1 MRIERIELIGFKSF
15 ADRTT
20 FHFHPGITCIV
31 GPNGCGKSNIVDAFR
46 WVLGEQ
52 SAKSLRGEKME
63 EVIFNGSVSKKPKGM
78 ADVTMVLSGLHG
90 TTQTPGTEDGE
101 AGTESAQVTRRL
113 YRSGDSEYLLN
124 RNQSRLKDVK
134 DLFLDTGLEVKS
146 YSILEQDRIAEILNA
161 KPQDR
166 RILIEEVAGVMKY
179 NVRKKE
185 ALSKLESSRS
195 NLQRVNDIIIEVKK
209 QINLL
214 DRLAKKAERYKKLSA
229 EMHSIELK
237 IFKRDYGALSQSF
250 ENILS
255 EFQELKENEA
265 SLRSEYSTI
274 ESASE
279 KARLELLEK
288 EKDLEKINNEFQRLE
303 REIAEN
309 EKHSAIA
316 KTEIHNNREYLEKL
330 YQQENE
336 FVRKEEETFL
346 KQQERSKTEAEITLE
361 INRHA
366 ELVQDKIDYV
376 RTLDEEL
383 ADKEFLL
390 EENRKDIFK
399 VSEELSQVR
408 NEQGKLQS
416 ILDNLAH
423 REASTLQD
431 AEDLKK
437 ALSAIDDS
445 LKNLESALLE
455 MNNEMMLHNEK
466 RTFLTNE
473 ISTHKE
479 KVEHLREEL
488 SKKREELA
496 SHTSRISSLKEI
508 VSDGTLKEL
517 LAEQSDFTLLAT
529 LSDIVDIDDTCEK
542 AIESA
547 LAEKVNTLIVP
558 SIENIE
564 SVLLSVKEKE
574 IERVA
579 FIPLHPSG
587 HDGSQGLP
595 EGVLGRATGFVR
607 TKEEFAQVIKSLFD
621 HIVIVQDLKTALE
634 LYAVGHREY
643 YATLDGEV
651 LEPSGTI
658 IAGNVKGIFR
668 RKREIREL
676 ETVIDHAKDIIA
688 RRQADLNTIQQTIE
702 EKEAELKS
710 IEAAIVEKEKEVSL
724 QKLTAGNTRDERER
738 KSRKLAYISLESEQI
753 AKEKISIKQTLHE
766 KETEYQA
773 MIGKKEHL
781 DRKSESLHEEITQRK
796 KTIEE
801 RRSEITDLKLTM
813 TTLRERVEA
822 VHRDKEN
829 MIRELKEIAEKKEFL
844 SAEIASIQSRIA
856 QRASEMQEHEI
867 KIKSLVTDADRLKDT
882 ISEKREI
889 LATENQALMAAE
901 GRLKH
906 LRDKIDAI
914 SQKTAELEIQKTEHR
929 MKIESISDN
938 VKQNYGHDIAVIEVD
953 QLTDEDVTR
962 LDDLRSKVKALGPV
976 NLGTLEEYEELR
988 SRYEFLKG
996 QQEDLNKSIAE
1007 LEEAIAKINTT
1018 TRRKLR
1024 EAFDLLKAKFAEVFS
1039 KLFGGGRAEL
1049 IMTDEHNILETG
1061 IDIVAQPPGKRLQNI
1076 NLLSGGE
1083 KALTALSVL
1092 FASFLLKPTPLCILD
1107 EADSAL
1113 DEANTEKFART
1124 IQELS
1129 KDTQF
1134 IVVTHNRHTMS
1145 IADYIYGITME
1156 EAGISKVISMQLVE
1170 AGSS

>member
-1 MRIERIELIGFKSF
+1 MRIEKIELIGFKSF

-20 FHFHPGITCIV
+20 FHFHPGVTCIV

-63 EVIFNGSVSKKPKGM
+63 EVIFNGSASKKPKGM

-90 TTQTPGTEDGE
+90 ATQTSVGE
-101 AGTESAQVTRRL
+101 NGEILTDSVQVTRRL

-124 RNQSRLKDVK
+124 RNQSRLKDVR
-134 DLFLDTGLEVKS
+134 DLLLDTGLEVKS

-185 ALSKLESSRS
+185 ALSKLESSRA

-209 QINLL
+209 QISLL

-237 IFKRDYGALSQSF
+237 IFKRDYVALRQSF
-250 ENILS
+250 EKIIL
-255 EFQELKENEA
+255 EIQELKEKEA
-265 SLRSEYSTI
+265 SLRSEYSKI
-274 ESASE
+274 ESTSQ
-279 KARLELLEK
+279 KTRLELLEK
-288 EKDLEKINNEFQRLE
+288 EKDLEKINVEFQILE
-303 REIAEN
+303 RQIAEN
-309 EKHSAIA
+309 EKNSAIA
-316 KTEIHNNREYLEKL
+316 KTEINNNREYLEKL
-330 YQQENE
+330 YQQEKE

-346 KQQERSKTEAEITLE
+346 KQQQCSKTEAEITLE
-361 INRHA
+361 MNKHQ
-366 ELVQDKIDYV
+366 ELVQEKIDYV
-376 RTLDEEL
+376 RALDEEL
-383 ADKEFLL
+383 ADREFSL

-399 VSEELSQVR
+399 VSEDLSQVR

-423 REASTLQD
+423 RETSTLQD

-437 ALSAIDDS
+437 ALSSIDDS

-473 ISTHKE
+473 IAAHKE
-479 KVEHLREEL
+479 KVEQLRDEL
-488 SKKREELA
+488 SQQREELA

-508 VSDGTLKEL
+508 VSDGTAEEL
-517 LAEQSDFTLLAT
+517 LAEHGDFTLLAT
-529 LSDIVDIDDTCEK
+529 LSDIVDIEDKCER

-547 LAEKVNTLIVP
+547 LSEKVNTLIVP
-558 SIENIE
+558 SVESIE

-587 HDGSQGLP
+587 HDGSQSLP
-595 EGVLGRATGFVR
+595 EGVLGRASAFVR
-607 TKEEFAQVIKSLFD
+607 TKEEFLQVVKSLCD
-621 HIVIVQDLKTALE
+621 HIVIVRDLKTALE
-634 LYAVGHREY
+634 LHASGHREY

-676 ETVIDHAKDIIA
+676 ESVIEHAKDIIA
-688 RRQADLNTIQQTIE
+688 RRQAELNTIQQAIE
-702 EKEAELKS
+702 KREAELKS
-710 IEAAIVEKEKEVSL
+710 IETAIIEKEKEVSL
-724 QKLTAGNTRDERER
+724 QKLTAGNARDERER
-738 KSRKLAYISLESEQI
+738 KSRKLAYISLECEQI
-753 AKEKISIKQTLHE
+753 AKEKISLDQALHE
-766 KETEYQA
+766 REAEYQT
-773 MIGKKEHL
+773 MGVKKQHL
-781 DRKSESLHEEITQRK
+781 DAQARDFHEEITQRK
-796 KTIEE
+796 NTIEQH
-801 RRSEITDLKLTM
+801 RTEITDLKLTI
-813 TTLRERVEA
+813 TTLRERA
-822 VHRDKEN
+822 DSVHRDKEN
-829 MIRELKEIAEKKEFL
+829 LLRELEEISGKKEFL
-844 SAEIASIQSRIA
+844 SSEIASIQTRIVH
-856 QRASEMQEHEI
+856 RESEMQEHEI
-867 KIKSLVTDADRLKDT
+867 RIKSLVKDADSLREK
-882 ISEKREI
+882 IAEKRET
-889 LATENQALMAAE
+889 LATENQALLAAE
-901 GRLKH
+901 NSLKH
-906 LRDKIDAI
+906 LRDQIDVI
-914 SQKTAELEIQKTEHR
+914 SRKTAELDIQKTEHR
-929 MKIESISDN
+929 MKIEAISDN
-938 VKQNYGHDIAVIEVD
+938 VQQNYGHDIAVVEVD
-953 QLTDEDVTR
+953 QLTDEDEVR
-962 LDDLRSKVKALGPV
+962 LEDLRSKVTALGPV

-1018 TRRKLR
+1018 TRKKLR
-1024 EAFDLLKAKFAEVFS
+1024 EAFESLRVKFAEVFT

-1129 KDTQF
+1129 RDTQF

-1145 IADYIYGITME
+1145 VADYIYGVTME

-1170 AGSS
+1170 AAAL

>member
-20 FHFHPGITCIV
+20 FHFHPGVTCIV
-31 GPNGCGKSNIVDAFR
+31 GPNGCGKSNVVDAFR

-90 TTQTPGTEDGE
+90 ATQTSVAENGE
-101 AGTESAQVTRRL
+101 VATDSAQVTRRL
-113 YRSGDSEYLLN
+113 YRSGESEYLLN
-124 RNQSRLKDVK
+124 RHQSRLKDVK

-185 ALSKLESSRS
+185 ALSKLESSRA
-195 NLQRVNDIIIEVKK
+195 NLQRVNDIIMEVKK

-229 EMHSIELK
+229 EIHSIELK
-237 IFKRDYGALSQSF
+237 MYKRDYLAFQKSF
-250 ENILS
+250 EKIFS
-255 EFQELKENEA
+255 ELQDLRENEG
-265 SLRSEYSTI
+265 SLRSEYSTT
-274 ESASE
+274 ENSSQ

-288 EKDLEKINNEFQRLE
+288 EKDLEKINDEFQKLE
-303 REIAEN
+303 REIADH
-309 EKHSAIA
+309 EKNSAIA

-346 KQQERSKTEAEITLE
+346 RQQERSKTEAEINLE
-361 INRHA
+361 MNKHE
-366 ELVQDKIDYV
+366 ELVQEKIGYV
-376 RTLDEEL
+376 RMLDDEL
-383 ADKEFLL
+383 ADKEFSL
-390 EENRKDIFK
+390 EENRKDIFR

-416 ILDNLAH
+416 ILDTLVQ
-423 REASTLQD
+423 RETATLQD

-437 ALSAIDDS
+437 ALAAIDDS
-445 LKNLESALLE
+445 LKNLEAALLE

-466 RTFLTNE
+466 RTFLTGE
-473 ISTHKE
+473 ISAHKQ
-479 KVEHLREEL
+479 KVEELREEL

-496 SHTSRISSLKEI
+496 SHTSRISSLQEI
-508 VSDGTLKEL
+508 VSDGTAEEL
-517 LAEQSDFTLLAT
+517 IAGHSDFTLLAT

-542 AIESA
+542 AVESA

-558 SIENIE
+558 SIESIE

-587 HDGSQGLP
+587 YDGSQSLP
-595 EGVLGRATGFVR
+595 EGAIGRATGFVR
-607 TKEEFAQVIKSLFD
+607 AKEEFAEVIKSLFD
-621 HIVIVQDLKTALE
+621 HIVIVRDLKTALE
-634 LYAVGHREY
+634 LHAAGHREY
-643 YATLDGEV
+643 YATLDGEL
-651 LEPSGTI
+651 LEPSGAI

-676 ETVIDHAKDIIA
+676 EHVIEQAKDIVA

-702 EKEAELKS
+702 KREAELKS
-710 IEAAIVEKEKEVSL
+710 IETAIVEKERELSL
-724 QKLTAGNTRDERER
+724 QRLTSGNARDERER

-753 AKEKISIKQTLHE
+753 AKEKISIRQALQE

-773 MIGKKEHL
+773 LIVKKQHR
-781 DRKSESLHEEITQRK
+781 DAQGSALHEEISQRK
-796 KTIEE
+796 QTIEQH
-801 RRSEITDLKLTM
+801 RSEITDLKLTI
-813 TTLRERVEA
+813 TTLRERAEA

-829 MIRELKEIAEKKEFL
+829 MIRELEEIAGKKEFL
-844 SAEIASIQSRIA
+844 SAEIASIQSRIV
-856 QRASEMQEHEI
+856 QRESEMQEHEI
-867 KIKSLVTDADRLKDT
+867 KIKSLVTDADSLRDT
-882 ISEKREI
+882 ISEKKEM
-889 LATENQALMAAE
+889 LATENQALVAAE
-901 GRLKH
+901 KSLKL
-906 LRDKIDAI
+906 LRDQIDVI
-914 SQKTAELEIQKTEHR
+914 SQETAELDIQKTEHR
-929 MKIESISDN
+929 MKIEAISDT
-938 VKQNYGHDIAVIEVD
+938 VQQNYGHDIAVIELD
-953 QLTDEDVTR
+953 PLTDEDETR
-962 LDDLRSKVKALGPV
+962 LDDLRSKVNALGPV

-1018 TRRKLR
+1018 TRKKLR
-1024 EAFDLLKAKFAEVFS
+1024 EAFELLKAKFAEVFT

-1049 IMTDEHNILETG
+1049 VMTDEHNILETG

-1129 KDTQF
+1129 QDTQF

-1170 AGSS
+1170 AGTS